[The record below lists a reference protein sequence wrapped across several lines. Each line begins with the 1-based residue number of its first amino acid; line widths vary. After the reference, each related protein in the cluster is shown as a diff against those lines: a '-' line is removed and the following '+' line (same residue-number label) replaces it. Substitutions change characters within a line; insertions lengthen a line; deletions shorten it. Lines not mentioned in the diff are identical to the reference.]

1 MKDTYMNGF
10 LHQQILDVKSY
21 GLYVYMYTYTMGFVA
36 LVLIFK

>member
-1 MKDTYMNGF
+1 MDFYTSKR
-10 LHQQILDVKSY
+10 LDLKSY